1 MAIFKKSQ
9 PKKDA
14 PAKLEDKKIEIKVS
28 NSPSAGR
35 SEPSARQSPPSA
47 GRSEPSARQSLQE
60 AMKIKHPWIT
70 EKVGHLIDLGKYAFL
85 VDKKINK
92 PQIAKAIESIYRV
105 KVLSVNIINKKE
117 KIKSLGR
124 SKGKVPGHKK
134 AIVTLKKGHKIDV
147 MPT

>member
-1 MAIFKKSQ
+1 MGIFKKSQ
-9 PKKDA
+9 PKKEE
-14 PAKLEDKKIEIKVS
+14 PVKSEDKKIEMKVS
-28 NSPSAGR
+28 NPLSAK
-35 SEPSARQSPPSA
+35 QSP
-47 GRSEPSARQSLQE
+47 QE

-70 EKVGHLIDLGKYAFL
+70 EKVGHLVDLGKYAFL

-92 PQIAKAIESIYRV
+92 PQVAKAIESIYGV

-134 AIVTLKKGHKIDV
+134 AIVTLEKGHKIDV

>member
-1 MAIFKKSQ
+1 MKWKNTINKMSIFKKTQ
-9 PKKDA
+9 PKKDLSV
-14 PAKLEDKKIEIKVS
+14 KSGEKKSESIKNQITAQVEKTII
-28 NSPSAGR
+28 NP
-35 SEPSARQSPPSA
+35 
-47 GRSEPSARQSLQE
+47 QE

-70 EKVGHLIDLGKYAFL
+70 EKVGHLIDLRKYAFL

-92 PQIAKAIESIYRV
+92 PQVAKAIESIYGV
-105 KVLSVNIINKKE
+105 KVLSVNIINKKG

-134 AIVTLKKGHKIDV
+134 AIVTLKEGHKIDV

>member
-35 SEPSARQSPPSA
+35 SEPSARQSP
-47 GRSEPSARQSLQE
+47 QE

-92 PQIAKAIESIYRV
+92 PQIAKAIESIYGV

>member
-28 NSPSAGR
+28 NS
-35 SEPSARQSPPSA
+35 PSA

>member
-35 SEPSARQSPPSA
+35 SEPSARQSP
-47 GRSEPSARQSLQE
+47 QE